1 MTDTIAAEPG
11 LGASFHGTTISS
23 TDRDFD
29 TARAIYNGSIDR
41 RPALIVRPHGAAD
54 VADAVRYA
62 NERGLSLSVRC
73 GGHGIAGTSLVADG
87 VLIDLSP
94 LKGVH
99 IDRARG
105 TAIAQG
111 GALWGEY
118 DRDAELQA
126 AGSPPRASAASAS
139 AAATAGCPRSTA

>member
-1 MTDTIAAEPG
+1 MTDTVAAESG
-11 LGASFHGTTISS
+11 LGAAFQGTTIGPQ
-23 TDRDFD
+23 DRDYD
-29 TARAIYNGSIDR
+29 AARAIYNGSIDR

-54 VADAVRYA
+54 VADAIRYA

-99 IDRARG
+99 VERARG
-105 TAIAQG
+105 TA
-111 GALWGEY
+111 
-118 DRDAELQA
+118 
-126 AGSPPRASAASAS
+126 
-139 AAATAGCPRSTA
+139 